1 MTIAPWAANDH
12 GILMRLRRSLCLAA
26 SALPGI
32 LAAQIPNRGRLLSTP
47 GAAALGEPSTLS
59 IGVSSVNDAAGS
71 LFLADVAL
79 GPGALRVL
87 ASHHEHFA
95 SYGVGYGAPLAA
107 RELGPSLA
115 ATVGGE
121 FSLGYYGTRFAKND
135 LVVGNGTSLNAHLA
149 LPLALRLSVRDWLS
163 ATPYVA
169 PYVETGA
176 APSGYWLPI
185 PCNMYTACEKYVFS
199 DHYRTAAAGA
209 ALGMRLMFW
218 RLGLDAAYGDALRLT
233 RRSQPASFAF
243 SVRF

>member
-1 MTIAPWAANDH
+1 
-12 GILMRLRRSLCLAA
+12 MRFGRSLGLAA
-26 SALPGI
+26 LALPLT
-32 LAAQIPNRGRLLSTP
+32 LAAQLPNRGRLLSTP
-47 GAAALGEPSTLS
+47 DAAALGEPSTLS

-71 LFLADVAL
+71 LFLADIAL

-95 SYGVGYGAPLAA
+95 SYGVGYAAPLAA

-121 FSLGYYGTRFAKND
+121 FSLGYHGTRFAKND

-149 LPLALRLSVRDWLS
+149 LPLALRLGVRDWLS

-185 PCNMYTACEKYVFS
+185 PCNMYTACEQYVFS

-209 ALGMRLMFW
+209 ALGMRLTVW

-233 RRSQPASFAF
+233 RRSQPASFAL
-243 SVRF
+243 SVRL